1 MVTKVIPFVVA
12 GLVAAIG
19 SAYAQQIASPAKA
32 STSAVADKIMVERA
46 QAALE
51 NPEAVAGSG
60 WQESADA
67 TIATE
72 KAARG
77 DQLRA
82 IVDQHPTALQQEL
95 DKAAKTLNLP
105 SPVAQKP
112 GIAKQAPNVKYRVY
126 LSQSMGESAVREA
139 MMDAVGREDTMLIF
153 RGPNKGQTVNQLQVW
168 LGNMV
173 KERVQKA
180 EPLPNIFV
188 DPTAFSEHDI
198 TVVPTVER
206 VDAAGKTIASVR
218 GLFDTA
224 WLGSEVANG
233 AKGDLGSRG
242 QTYPVSE
249 IDLLAAM
256 QEKVKNFDWD
266 AWKQKAAADYW
277 KKAPFTEL
285 PRVSQARVREID
297 PTVVVP
303 KDIIAPNGTVVAR
316 AGDTFNPLESMGF
329 HQKLLIFDATDK
341 AQLEY
346 ARKFLKAAAGTRVT
360 LITTTMNRDEGFDG
374 YVGMENELEHPI
386 YMLNAQIRDTFHVE
400 MVPTTVEA
408 AKKVFVV
415 TEVPVHQGVK

>member
-1 MVTKVIPFVVA
+1 MVKRAIPLALA
-12 GLVAAIG
+12 GLVAVLG
-19 SAYAQQIASPAKA
+19 TAYAQQGPAPAKA

-51 NPEAVAGSG
+51 DPEAVAGSG

-67 TIATE
+67 TIAKE

-77 DQLRA
+77 GQLQS
-82 IVDQHPTALQQEL
+82 IVDQQPTALQQAL
-95 DKAAKTLNLP
+95 DKAAQTLNLP

-112 GIAKQAPNVKYRVY
+112 GVAKQAPNVKYRIY
-126 LSQSMGESAVREA
+126 LSQSMGDAAVREA

-153 RGPNKGQTVNQLQVW
+153 RGPKKGQTVNQLQLW

-173 KERVQKA
+173 KDRVQKA

-188 DPTAFSEHDI
+188 DPTAFSDHDI

-206 VDAAGKTIASVR
+206 VDESGKTIASVR

-224 WLGSEVANG
+224 WLETEVARG
-233 AKGDLGSRG
+233 AKGDLGARG
-242 QTYPVSE
+242 KTFPVAE

-256 QEKVKNFDWD
+256 QEKVKNFDWE

-285 PRVSQARVREID
+285 PRATEARVRQID

-316 AGDTFNPLESMGF
+316 AGDTFNPLDSMGF

-346 ARKFLKAAAGTRVT
+346 ARKFLKDAAGTRVT

-374 YVGMENELEHPI
+374 YVEMENELEHPV
-386 YMLNAQIRDTFHVE
+386 YMLNAPVRDTFHVE

-408 AKKVFVV
+408 TNKVFVV
-415 TEVPVHQGVK
+415 TEVPVHQGGK